1 MRDKEMKC
9 RRGRGR
15 EQGGSYQSER
25 GERER
30 ERGREVYYHCF
41 SSSSSPLHCYI
52 RAKEISSRNIPL
64 AFIAK
69 EHSLAGAKFAD
80 SSASQG
86 FLSCDQIS
94 DLLGNSGFRLSRQ
107 EIELLAAGI

>member
-1 MRDKEMKC
+1 MK
-9 RRGRGR
+9 GTGR
-15 EQGGSYQSER
+15 ELSI
-25 GERER
+25 RER
-30 ERGREVYYHCF
+30 EIERQRSLSLLFASIF

-69 EHSLAGAKFAD
+69 EHSLAGAKFAE

-107 EIELLAAGI
+107 EIELLAAGIC